1 MAIRCVGVYCGSS
14 SGSRPEYLAAAR
26 GLGTAIA
33 NRGLALVYGGGRV
46 GLMGAV
52 ADAALAAGGRV
63 HGIITTE
70 LLGAEVG
77 HRGLSKL
84 DVVASMHERKLA
96 MADQA
101 DAFIALPG
109 GFGTLDELCEVLT
122 WTQLG
127 IHRKPVA
134 LVNTLGYWDQFV
146 AQAAVAAAEGF
157 MKPGHRDL
165 LRVADEPEGAIDL
178 VLAPVPLPEPKW
190 IAPER

>member
-1 MAIRCVGVYCGSS
+1 MAVGCIGVYCGSS

-26 GLGTAIA
+26 CLGTAIA
-33 NRGLALVYGGGRV
+33 DRGLSLVYGGGRV

-134 LVNTLGYWDQFV
+134 LVNTLGYWDPFV

-165 LRVADEPEGAIDL
+165 LRVAEKPEGAIDL